1 MTPAILPNRQLTFQ
15 PYDMIA
21 VINKVKP
28 TFSMLVFEYKAYG
41 KLNQFNAV
49 DEAIRTVQFIR
60 NKAIR
65 LWMDGQAKSCY
76 DLNKYCAVL
85 ASEFPFA
92 HQLNSMARQ
101 AAAERAWAS
110 IQRFYDNCKSKI
122 SGKKADA
129 FRSGSPRLG
138 SPETTT
144 MEKHQA
150 GFPQFQKDNRSVE
163 YKTSGWALSNDR
175 KSITFTDK
183 KGIGKLK
190 LKGTRDL
197 NFYQLSQIKRVR
209 LVKRSD
215 GYYVQFCI
223 SVDRTEIL
231 PATGKTI
238 GLDVG
243 LANFYTDSN
252 GLEVENPRFYRVGEV
267 KLKRAQRLVSRK
279 VKGSNNRSKS
289 RIKLSRIHLEIS
301 RQRKDHAVKL
311 ARCVIRSND
320 LVAYEDLRV
329 RNMVKNHC
337 LAKSINDAGWY
348 QFRVWLETFGRIF
361 GRVTV
366 AVNPAY
372 TSQECSLCGVVV
384 KKSLSTRTHS
394 CQCGCSLGRDH
405 NAALNILTK
414 AIGTTGHVGTSVL
427 DTENAWGDKPSTL
440 IGENLSGQGMSRS
453 QESPDYIN
461 PRRLR

>member
-1 MTPAILPNRQLTFQ
+1 
-15 PYDMIA
+15 
-21 VINKVKP
+21 
-28 TFSMLVFEYKAYG
+28 MLVFEYKANG
-41 KLNQFNAV
+41 KSNQFNAV

-65 LWMDGQAKSCY
+65 LWMDGGAKSCY

-85 ASEFPFA
+85 AKEFPFA
-92 HQLNSMARQ
+92 NQLNSMARQ
-101 AAAERAWAS
+101 ASAERAWAS
-110 IQRFYDNCKSKI
+110 IQRFYDNCKGKIAGSK
-122 SGKKADA
+122 
-129 FRSGSPRLG
+129 
-138 SPETTT
+138 
-144 MEKHQA
+144 

-163 YKTSGWALSNDR
+163 YKTSGWALSDDR

-190 LKGTRDL
+190 LKGTKDL
-197 NFYQLSQIKRVR
+197 NFYQPDQIKRVR
-209 LVKRSD
+209 LVKRAD

-231 PATGKTI
+231 PATGNTI

-243 LANFYTDSN
+243 LKSFYTDSN
-252 GLEVENPRFYRVGEV
+252 GLEVENPKFYHAVEV
-267 KLKRAQRLVSRK
+267 KMKRAQRLVSRK
-279 VKGSNNRSKS
+279 IKGSSNRIKS
-289 RIKLSRIHLEIS
+289 RIKLGKIHLKIS

-337 LAKSINDAGWY
+337 LAKSISDAGWY

-366 AVNPAY
+366 AVEPRL
-372 TSQECSLCGVVV
+372 TSQECSSCGVIV
-384 KKSLSTRTHS
+384 KKSLSTRTHA
-394 CQCGCSLGRDH
+394 CQCGCVLDRDH

-414 AIGTTGHVGTSVL
+414 AMGTAGHVGTSIL
-427 DTENAWGDKPSTL
+427 DIGIAQGDSSST
-440 IGENLSGQGMSRS
+440 IAGANL
-453 QESPDYIN
+453 
-461 PRRLR
+461 